1 MQKIRKY
8 GSCRLAEKRID
19 RLGLCKGSLDE
30 PSTPPGTALVRQNQT
45 IILSGRMKPSPTR
58 LAEAGFSLLEM
69 TVALFLGALLLT
81 LVAESGVSMLDRWQL
96 SIAERNLRNQIS
108 ALPLKAH
115 ASRRSFTLDEAL
127 GSDVTLPAG
136 WTIVAD
142 DEIFYADSGI
152 CSGGVIE
159 IRSPQ
164 DRVWRY
170 TLEAPFCRAM

>member
-1 MQKIRKY
+1 MPQGR
-8 GSCRLAEKRID
+8 AF
-19 RLGLCKGSLDE
+19 
-30 PSTPPGTALVRQNQT
+30 
-45 IILSGRMKPSPTR
+45 ILSCGIKPAQTR
-58 LAEAGFSLLEM
+58 GTDAGFSLLEM

-115 ASRRSFTLDEAL
+115 ASRRAFTLDQAI
-127 GSDVTLPAG
+127 GSDVILPEG
-136 WTIVAD
+136 WAILAD

-152 CSGGVIE
+152 CSGGAVE

-170 TLEAPFCRAM
+170 RLEAPFCRARSGSGVPRQG

>member
-1 MQKIRKY
+1 MQKIPKY
-8 GSCRLAEKRID
+8 GSCRLAENRID
-19 RLGLCKGSLDE
+19 MPSLCKGRLDE
-30 PSTPPGTALVRQNQT
+30 PPRPDEAPQNET
-45 IILSGRMKPSPTR
+45 RIPSGRVKAPPNR
-58 LAEAGFSLLEM
+58 LAEAGFSILEM

-96 SIAERNLRNQIS
+96 SIAERNVRNQIS

-115 ASRRSFTLDEAL
+115 ASRRSFTLDEAV
-127 GSDVTLPAG
+127 GSDITLPPG
-136 WTIVAD
+136 WTLIAD

-152 CSGGVIE
+152 CSGGAIE

-170 TLEAPFCRAM
+170 TLEAPFCRAR